1 MNWKL
6 LSIAVLGLTLSAC
19 DNKKEEKKADEAA
32 PAETMKVEEP
42 KANEPA
48 PAETPAQEQ
57 KKEETAKEEHKEEK
71 KHS

>member
-6 LSIAVLGLTLSAC
+6 LSIALLGLTLSAC

-42 KANEPA
+42 KPGETA
-48 PAETPAQEQ
+48 PAGKPAEEPTKDETP
-57 KKEETAKEEHKEEK
+57 KEEK
-71 KHS
+71 KSH

>member
-42 KANEPA
+42 KAHEPA
-48 PAETPAQEQ
+48 NAETPAGESN
-57 KKEETAKEEHKEEK
+57 KEENKEEK
-71 KHS
+71 KSN